1 MAAKPYDPTLKA
13 LVETEPESWP
23 ALLGRPVGP
32 TEVIDADVATVSGA
46 ADKVLRVGAEPPY
59 LLHLEFVAGHD
70 AAALPRKLLVRNGL
84 PEDRHETRV
93 RSAAVLLRPEADSPQ
108 LTGVYER
115 GFPGEG
121 AYQTFRY
128 QVVRVWRLPPEPLLT
143 GGLALL
149 PLAPI
154 SAVTEAEL
162 PGIIQ
167 RMGRRLESRR
177 GRRRA
182 EIVWAAAYI
191 LLGLRYSPALA
202 SQLFRGVVSMKE
214 SSTYQAILEEG
225 RAEGAVAEAKR
236 MLRLQGEAAFGPPDS
251 RAAAAIER
259 LDDLPRLE
267 EMLLRVRTAASWP
280 ELLGRPPSARR
291 GGREKLSVATSP
303 SGVTMRPERS
313 LQSIGHI
320 S

>member
-1 MAAKPYDPTLKA
+1 MKPY
-13 LVETEPESWP
+13 LVCD
-23 ALLGRPVGP
+23 RPSNNFASL
-32 TEVIDADVATVSGA
+32 IS
-46 ADKVLRVGAEPPY
+46 RQII
-59 LLHLEFVAGHD
+59 
-70 AAALPRKLLVRNGL
+70 VRNGL
-84 PEDRHETRV
+84 LEDRHETRV

-108 LTGVYER
+108 LTGLYER
-115 GFPGEG
+115 GFPGEEI
-121 AYQTFRY
+121 YLTFRY
-128 QVVRVWRLPPEPLLT
+128 QVVRVWRLTPDPLLT

-177 GRRRA
+177 ARRQA
-182 EIVWAAAYI
+182 EVVWAASYL

-202 SQLFRGVVSMKE
+202 AQMFRGVVSMKE

-225 RAEGAVAEAKR
+225 RIEGRAEGRIEGAVAEAKR
-236 MLRLQGEAAFGPPDS
+236 TLRLQGDDAFGPPDS

-267 EMLLRVRTAASWP
+267 EMLRRVRTAGSWL
-280 ELLGRPPSARR
+280 EVLGRPSSSRRR
-291 GGREKLSVATSP
+291 GAS
-303 SGVTMRPERS
+303 
-313 LQSIGHI
+313 
-320 S
+320 